1 MRASADQEY
10 LMKNGIHRE
19 MLTEAFTSLE
29 NLETVDVRDFNA
41 SRQRDG
47 TDWKSWGVTTLYD
60 LTGHLPGF
68 YGVHSMNEAFLA
80 NLFSALF
87 CSLGLA
93 GRILPRFQVL
103 FRKGIA
109 LPDAAFFLPGFVYP
123 VIQPVLRELKV
134 LHLTVSLS
142 ANQTAPDCSRH
153 LRQFLI
159 CTQGLTELRLNF
171 RKPDNAAN
179 EDFLFW
185 IGKSPTSP
193 MQLPQSTQTVHD
205 IVPPAALSH
214 LKTLEL
220 GFARTSPEPLLS
232 AIKKFAP
239 TLEKLSLWR
248 ISFPTQDRPGDYA
261 QWTQFFR
268 DVSLIPLPALSHL
281 KLGGLSHYSPNGMI
295 YHDVIGRDKTRIDR
309 EYSGDDM
316 SGFLQ
321 ALADEIIVTPP
332 VVRNYSAADLGTDSD
347 EEHDAEQD
355 DEDEDDEVWSDSD

>member
-1 MRASADQEY
+1 
-10 LMKNGIHRE
+10 MKNGIHRE

-29 NLETVDVRDFNA
+29 NLDTVDVRDFNA

-60 LTGHLPGF
+60 LTGHHPSL
-68 YGVHSMNEAFLA
+68 YDIYSMNEAFLA

-109 LPDAAFFLPGFVYP
+109 LPDAGFFLPGFVYP
-123 VIQPVLRELKV
+123 AIQPVLRELKV

-142 ANQTAPDCSRH
+142 AKQRAPECSRH

-171 RKPDNAAN
+171 RTPDNAAN
-179 EDFLFW
+179 EDLLFW
-185 IGKSPTSP
+185 LGKSPTSP
-193 MQLPQSTQTVHD
+193 IQLPQSTQIVHD
-205 IVPPAALSH
+205 IVPPAALSQ

-248 ISFPTQDRPGDYA
+248 ISFPTYDRPGDYA

-268 DVSLIPLPALSHL
+268 DVSLIPMPALSHL
-281 KLGGLSHYSPNGMI
+281 KLGGLSHYSPDRMI
-295 YHDVIGRDKTRIDR
+295 YHDIVGRDKNRIDR

-316 SGFLQ
+316 SGYLKT
-321 ALADEIIVTPP
+321 LADEIIVTPP
-332 VVRNYSAADLGTDSD
+332 VVRNHSAADLGTDSD
-347 EEHDAEQD
+347 GEYDDEQD
-355 DEDEDDEVWSDSD
+355 DENEDQEDGSDSD